1 MSLNPKTD
9 HPASPAPEGANSLSS
24 GGAGDSAGGLEGLA
38 GLQARCLELEQ
49 QNRQLQDA
57 QIALETTRQR
67 YLLLFNHSPAAELL
81 LDENQEIV
89 EINRTALQ
97 LLETTH
103 EAAKLDF
110 FHSHLSPDDQKSL
123 ATLLHEV
130 FQTRQTRRSEFCFS
144 LPTRGQLITQL
155 DAAPVQMA
163 DHQWFCLITL
173 LDVTSRVQTEEKA
186 DRQAF
191 LLASAQ
197 RMGQMGSWSAD
208 LKSAQ
213 FNCSQNFFEL
223 LGLQPGTV
231 DNAQD
236 FHRLILQEDRPD
248 YDQKVAQAIGTRKL
262 LETEFRI
269 KRPDGNI
276 RRLFERSQVEMDHFG
291 QPARR
296 AGVIMDVTQ
305 RKQVEE
311 QIDLQLAALSATANA
326 IAITDARGRI
336 EWVNPAFTLLT
347 GYEPEEVLGKNLRMI
362 KSGKHDVAFYRKL
375 WDTILDGRVWHSEV
389 VNQRK
394 GGRQFTSDLTI
405 TPVRNAQGQISHF
418 VGIQRD
424 VTDQRKLEE
433 QLRQSQKMQAIGSL
447 AGGIAHDFNNILSII
462 FGYVYLAKEEAGD
475 NPSLQNKISMIQDMA
490 ERARELVRQILTF
503 SRPRQQKLESIQL
516 EKVLTESLKFLRS
529 SMPAGIK
536 IETAFDPSTPNLL
549 GDYTQLYQV
558 ALNLATNALHAMEGR
573 NGGVLRVTLDA
584 FDPDQAFLNA
594 HPEFLAQKYIRW
606 TMSDTG
612 HGMDKSTLERIYEP
626 FFTTKPVDK
635 GVGLGLSM
643 VHGIVLAHSGII
655 MVESHVDSGTTFSL
669 YFKAQRAAQR
679 IKLKPSTAP
688 AIVPGQRQRILII
701 DDESV
706 LTEAIQMILEKLN
719 YQVTACY
726 RAQDALNL
734 FRKNPTAFDLVVTD
748 YNMPEMNGIQL
759 AAEFHILRPDLPI
772 FLMSGFTPEQTTG
785 ELQKCGI
792 CEVLAKPVELNNL
805 AAKIQ
810 GIFHK

>member
-1 MSLNPKTD
+1 MALNPNTD
-9 HPASPAPEGANSLSS
+9 PLPAPAPGASTPLDS
-24 GGAGDSAGGLEGLA
+24 GGVGNSASSLETPAELKTR
-38 GLQARCLELEQ
+38 LMELERE
-49 QNRQLQDA
+49 NRSLREA
-57 QIALETTRQR
+57 QRELENARQR
-67 YLLLFNHSPAAELL
+67 HLLMFQHSPAAELL
-81 LDENQEIV
+81 LDESQEIV

-97 LLETTH
+97 LLETTR
-103 EAAKLDF
+103 EAAGLDF
-110 FHSHLSPDDQKSL
+110 FHSRVRSGDREAL
-123 ATLLHEV
+123 TVLLTEA
-130 FQTRQTRRSEFCFS
+130 FQTRQTRRGEFCFS
-144 LPTRGQLITQL
+144 LPSRGQVIVQL
-155 DAAPVQMA
+155 EATPAQMPG
-163 DHQWFCLITL
+163 QPWFCLITL
-173 LDVTSRVQTEEKA
+173 LDVTSRVETEEKA
-186 DRQAF
+186 NRQAF

-208 LKSAQ
+208 LQSGQ
-213 FNCSQNFFEL
+213 FNCSQNFFNLFGL
-223 LGLQPGTV
+223 LPGSV
-231 DNAQD
+231 EKAQD
-236 FHRLILQEDRPD
+236 FHRLILPEDRPD
-248 YDQKVAQAIGTRKL
+248 YDQKTTQAIATGKL

-269 KRPDGNI
+269 LRPDGSI
-276 RRLFERSQVEMDHFG
+276 RRLFERSQVEIDHFG
-291 QPARR
+291 HPSRR

-305 RKQVEE
+305 RQQVEE

-336 EWVNPAFTLLT
+336 EWINPAFSLLT
-347 GYEPEEVLGKNLRMI
+347 GYDSQEVLGRHLRMI

-389 VNQRK
+389 INQRK
-394 GGRQFTSDLTI
+394 DGRQFTSDLTI

-503 SRPRQQKLESIQL
+503 SRPRQQKLESIHL

-529 SMPAGIK
+529 SLPAGIK
-536 IETAFDPSTPNLL
+536 IETSFDPNTPNIL
-549 GDYTQLYQV
+549 GDHTQLYQV
-558 ALNLATNALHAMEGR
+558 AINLATNALHAMEGR
-573 NGGVLRVTLDA
+573 NGGVLRVELDA
-584 FDPDQAFLNA
+584 FDPDPAFLNA

-635 GVGLGLSM
+635 GVGLGLAM

-679 IKLKPSTAP
+679 IKLKPSMAP
-688 AIVPGQRQRILII
+688 AIVPGQKQRILII

-719 YQVTACY
+719 YQVSACY
-726 RAQDALNL
+726 RAQDAMNL
-734 FRKNPTAFDLVVTD
+734 FRKNPDAFDLVVTD
-748 YNMPEMNGIQL
+748 YNMPEMNGIQM
-759 AAEFHILRPDLPI
+759 AAEFHALRPNLPI
-772 FLMSGFTPEQTTG
+772 FLMSGFTPEQSTG

-792 CEVLAKPVELNNL
+792 CEVLSKPVELNTL